1 MAASFL
7 HVRTPGVLLVFLL
20 LTSSL
25 GIASAPPSPKSDS
38 TAGRWTFVDFSL
50 TPSLAVFR
58 SDAGEH
64 PVPVGKEL
72 PGTRIR
78 LDALSEE
85 GATLL
90 LESPDGRPL
99 RLKLARGQQIDAE
112 QTLREIGES
121 LDRAYAPASP
131 EQDDGDAH

>member
-7 HVRTPGVLLVFLL
+7 HVRPAVVLLVLLL

-25 GIASAPPSPKSDS
+25 GVASAPLSQKSDS
-38 TAGRWTFVDFSL
+38 TAGRWTFVDYSL

-58 SDAGEH
+58 SDAGDH
-64 PVPVGKEL
+64 PVPLGKEL

-78 LDALSEE
+78 LDGLSED

-90 LESPDGRPL
+90 LESPYGRPL
-99 RLKLARGQQIDAE
+99 RLKLARGQQLDVE
-112 QTLREIGES
+112 QTLRELGES
-121 LDRAYAPASP
+121 LDRAYPHSSP

>member
-1 MAASFL
+1 MVASFL
-7 HVRTPGVLLVFLL
+7 HVRAPGVLLVFLL

-25 GIASAPPSPKSDS
+25 GIASAPHSQKSES
-38 TAGRWTFVDFSL
+38 VAGRWTFVDYSL

-58 SDAGEH
+58 SDAGDY
-64 PVPVGKEL
+64 PVPLGKEL

-78 LDALSEE
+78 LDGLSEE

-90 LESPDGRPL
+90 LESPDGHPL
-99 RLKLARGQQIDAE
+99 RLKLARGQQLDVE
-112 QTLREIGES
+112 QTLRELGES
-121 LDRAYAPASP
+121 LNRAYPRSPP